1 MKKKFKK
8 RYFVIRINR
17 LNLDEMD
24 INGIKILKEIE
35 LMFFVFVIYR
45 DFEFWEELEKFDL
58 ERWVIMYELGSC
70 KNIMFC
76 VNWWINIFYY

>member
-1 MKKKFKK
+1 
-8 RYFVIRINR
+8 
-17 LNLDEMD
+17 MD

-76 VNWWINIFYY
+76 VN

>member
-1 MKKKFKK
+1 
-8 RYFVIRINR
+8 
-17 LNLDEMD
+17 MD

-58 ERWVIMYELGSC
+58 ERCVIMYELGSC
-70 KNIMFC
+70 KKLMFC
-76 VNWWINIFYY
+76 VN